1 GIAPRIVGFHQ
12 VDNGKSVVILVF
24 RVGFQCFQQGQGI
37 DVIACL
43 QIEFGGAYN
52 GTLRVLVF
60 RLSGQVKVI
69 GQRLLSLFSAYQA
82 FGAVKVH
89 VVGELPL
96 REIRQ
101 VIVEGSDTFF
111 TVSFQVHGVGR
122 LITDGI
128 LLAGGDAD
136 IRHRLAVSQ
145 ESFGITLFHVNVPD
159 GLDGFPSLGGGRVI
173 GNHLFIDIQ
182 RRVVVPRVVLDQP
195 QLHHRFRR
203 AAAAGIPAQQEVEL
217 RGSLLDV
224 ALYQVGVSNLKL
236 RVVRISRLRE
246 FSDEPLQGGD
256 FARVLAP

>member
-1 GIAPRIVGFHQ
+1 PEFFQRAVGLPERQVGFSGVEVRRVLIVGGRLLVLQYLLTVIKGRIGIAPRIVGFHQ

-101 VIVEGSDTFF
+101 VIVEGGDAFF

-128 LLAGGDAD
+128 LLAGGDVD

-159 GLDGFPSLGGGRVI
+159 GL
-173 GNHLFIDIQ
+173 
-182 RRVVVPRVVLDQP
+182 
-195 QLHHRFRR
+195 
-203 AAAAGIPAQQEVEL
+203 
-217 RGSLLDV
+217 
-224 ALYQVGVSNLKL
+224 
-236 RVVRISRLRE
+236 
-246 FSDEPLQGGD
+246 
-256 FARVLAP
+256 